1 MVGGQGGQLPT
12 QFLKNRRRG
21 RRQRRATLLLAH
33 PVSGSH
39 LRPCNVWT
47 AKHLAQVSCTELTL
61 YVEVVRMAKVVWKLE
76 KKGDLY
82 KLNRSKF
89 YDRFHTLTYKRTVLL
104 THIQDG
110 RTEGSCNLLELSCCK
125 NWKKK
130 SQPRNWVGENGMSKG
145 SEWSYFY
152 KWLRGHLI

>member
-33 PVSGSH
+33 PVLGSH

-61 YVEVVRMAKVVWKLE
+61 YVEVVRMAKVVWRLE

-89 YDRFHTLTYKRTVLL
+89 YDRIHTLTYIRTVLL
-104 THIQDG
+104 TYIQDG
-110 RTEGSCNLLELSCCK
+110 RTEGSSILLQLSCCK
-125 NWKKK
+125 IWKKSPNQETDLGK
-130 SQPRNWVGENGMSKG
+130 MGCLKVLNDPTFRSD
-145 SEWSYFY
+145 
-152 KWLRGHLI
+152 